1 MSWED
6 TIKKNDKD
14 PNVARMVKRMLL
26 DTAVESGDAEKL
38 LTELSENG
46 EYLDELNTTKDMRL
60 KRNMS
65 NLIKRSIKA
74 MTQLEKELFR

>member
-1 MSWED
+1 
-6 TIKKNDKD
+6 
-14 PNVARMVKRMLL
+14 MLL
-26 DTAVESGDAEKL
+26 DTAVALGDAEKL